1 LESLFLSFFQH
12 KIVNNNKFQNLSFFF
27 LFAKTL
33 TSKSFTSES
42 GEKINSKKKQK
53 KKSKKKSIFFG
64 EVVFTIYNRIC
75 FSAFKKVEKPKYSC
89 HLPIE
94 IAYSSILSG

>member
-1 LESLFLSFFQH
+1 VGKNRF
-12 KIVNNNKFQNLSFFF
+12 
-27 LFAKTL
+27 
-33 TSKSFTSES
+33 
-42 GEKINSKKKQK
+42 QK
-53 KKSKKKSIFFG
+53 KAKKKKSIFFG

-94 IAYSSILSG
+94 IAYSSILHNYT